1 MRLDD
6 VRVLDLTRL
15 LPGPYATQLLADLG
29 ATVIKVER
37 PEGGDAARH
46 MGTAG
51 ESGNGRIF
59 EAVNRGKRS
68 VALDLKDEADREAF
82 YDLVA
87 EADVVFESFRPGV
100 AERLGVDH
108 DTLSAYNEDLVYV
121 SLSGYGQ
128 DGPNADRAGHD
139 LNYAGV
145 TGLLDMTRRDAS
157 SPPTVPGYPAVDMSS
172 GLFAAFSIVSALFDR
187 EAGGGGSYVD
197 VAMTDVV
204 LSFSQI
210 FAGQALADDD
220 PRPGETMLTG
230 KYPCYDVYRTADE
243 RWLTVAALEPKFWHE
258 LCAAI
263 DRPELVERH
272 MSDDPAVRA
281 AVRDALEDAFAER
294 SLEAWLDDLDDV
306 DTAVGGV
313 YTVGEALDHP
323 QTRER
328 EMVVT
333 ADDAPPRLGFPARS
347 PAIESVPTTVP
358 GHGEHTAAVLRDAG
372 VPSDVVEQVTRRDRE
387 GDDGTDRGQ

>member
-6 VRVLDLTRL
+6 VVVLDLTRL

-46 MGTAG
+46 MGTTG
-51 ESGNGRIF
+51 ESGTGRIF

-68 VALDLKDEADREAF
+68 VALDLKDEADRGAF

-108 DTLSAYNEDLVYV
+108 DTLATDNEDLVYV

-139 LNYAGV
+139 LNYAGR
-145 TGLLDMTRRDAS
+145 TGLLDMTRPDAS
-157 SPPTVPGYPAVDMSS
+157 SPPTIPGYPTVDMAS

-187 EAGGGGSYVD
+187 ETGGGGSYVD
-197 VAMTDVV
+197 VAMTDVM

-210 FAGQALADDD
+210 FAGRALAADD

-230 KYPCYDVYRTADE
+230 KYPCYDVYRTADD
-243 RWLTVAALEPKFWHE
+243 RYLTVAALEPKFWHE

-263 DRPELVERH
+263 DRPELVDRH
-272 MSDDPAVRA
+272 MSDDPAVRT

-294 SLEAWLDDLDDV
+294 SLEAWLDELDDV

-313 YTVGEALDHP
+313 YTVEEALDHP

-328 EMVVT
+328 GMVVT
-333 ADDAPPRLGFPARS
+333 ADDAPPRLGFPART
-347 PAIESVPTTVP
+347 PAAESVPTTVP
-358 GHGEHTAAVLRDAG
+358 NLGEDTAAVLRDAG
-372 VPSDVVEQVTRRDRE
+372 VAPEVVDRVVDRDPDRE
-387 GDDGTDRGQ
+387 T